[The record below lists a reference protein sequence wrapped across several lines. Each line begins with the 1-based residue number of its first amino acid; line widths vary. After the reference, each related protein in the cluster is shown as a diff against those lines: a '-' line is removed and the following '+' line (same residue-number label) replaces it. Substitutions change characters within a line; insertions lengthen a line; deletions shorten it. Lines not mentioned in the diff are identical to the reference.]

1 MMHSAKEIKEKM
13 LSLRNDAQRTTLM
26 RFFKTEPGAYGAG
39 DEFLG
44 IRVPETRTVV
54 KMTDK
59 DLPLAETEQLLS
71 SPWHEVRLCGLLI
84 LVAQY
89 ERLSRHADDAS
100 RRRRDAL
107 VTFYLNHADSVN
119 NWDLV
124 DASAPKILGNWLLA
138 PTSLGNP
145 QTILDDLAHSDNLW
159 RRRISMV
166 CTLTPTQHGD
176 PSWCLRYAEMH
187 LHDPHDLM
195 QKATGWMLR
204 EMGKHVS
211 MDLLRSF
218 LQQHARQMPRTMLRY
233 AIEKFDAAERKNWM
247 NKG

>member
-1 MMHSAKEIKEKM
+1 
-13 LSLRNDAQRTTLM
+13 
-26 RFFKTEPGAYGAG
+26 
-39 DEFLG
+39 
-44 IRVPETRTVV
+44 
-54 KMTDK
+54 
-59 DLPLAETEQLLS
+59 
-71 SPWHEVRLCGLLI
+71 
-84 LVAQY
+84 
-89 ERLSRHADDAS
+89 
-100 RRRRDAL
+100 
-107 VTFYLNHADSVN
+107 
-119 NWDLV
+119 
-124 DASAPKILGNWLLA
+124 
-138 PTSLGNP
+138 
-145 QTILDDLAHSDNLW
+145 
-159 RRRISMV
+159 MV